1 MKKNTFVSLKN
12 DYAFT
17 QIMKQP
23 KILKGF
29 LSSIL
34 GIQPENI
41 GQIQI
46 KDRHLSKDLLEGKLS
61 ILNLYAIV
69 EDIGKINIEMQILPY
84 SYWDRRVFS
93 YLSKV
98 YTQNLKSGQTYDS
111 CTKSVHISILGFNQF
126 TDTDYFYSSFHMRED
141 QRHTLYSDQWEIHV
155 IELKKLYL
163 STVKRKHKDLYKW
176 ACLFS
181 ADREEERMMVEK
193 DPYIEEAIKELE
205 QLERD
210 PERLDEYLFRQK
222 NLSDYATQMKFSREK
237 GKEEGKLEGENMLAD
252 LIQKLFLDG
261 RIDDARLAA
270 GDEHMRTKF
279 YKEYHLV
286 E

>member
-29 LSSIL
+29 LS
-34 GIQPENI
+34 
-41 GQIQI
+41 
-46 KDRHLSKDLLEGKLS
+46 
-61 ILNLYAIV
+61 
-69 EDIGKINIEMQILPY
+69 
-84 SYWDRRVFS
+84 
-93 YLSKV
+93 
-98 YTQNLKSGQTYDS
+98 
-111 CTKSVHISILGFNQF
+111 SILGFNQF

>member
-61 ILNLYAIV
+61 ILDLYAIV
-69 EDIGKINIEMQILPY
+69 EDIGKINIEMQIFPY

-193 DPYIEEAIKELE
+193 DPYIEEAIKKLE